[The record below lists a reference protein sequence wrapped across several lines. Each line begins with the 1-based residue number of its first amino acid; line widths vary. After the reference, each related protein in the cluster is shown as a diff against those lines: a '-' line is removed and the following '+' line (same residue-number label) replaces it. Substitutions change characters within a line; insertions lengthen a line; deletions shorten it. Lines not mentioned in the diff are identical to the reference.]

1 VRCLVCHKE
10 YRGINLTKLE
20 YHLMGQGEGK
30 QGRCEAVTGHIMHRL
45 EQSLA
50 AEEVA
55 GTRRKVKGKRLA
67 DPPRHLPP
75 PPPPPPPDA
84 APDAADPSLSSTT

>member
-1 VRCLVCHKE
+1 
-10 YRGINLTKLE
+10 
-20 YHLMGQGEGK
+20 
-30 QGRCEAVTGHIMHRL
+30 
-45 EQSLA
+45 
-50 AEEVA
+50 VA